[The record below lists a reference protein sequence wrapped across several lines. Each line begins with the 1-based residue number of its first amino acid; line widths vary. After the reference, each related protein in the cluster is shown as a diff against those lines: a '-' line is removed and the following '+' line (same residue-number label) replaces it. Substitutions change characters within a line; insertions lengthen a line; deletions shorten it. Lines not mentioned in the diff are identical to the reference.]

1 MGKRKQ
7 NCHLLEDVITLST
20 SMPQIPYVHPQYN
33 KNASMFRKKNQ
44 SPCLTQKKKM
54 DDGHISDHFQR

>member
-33 KNASMFRKKNQ
+33 KNASMFRKKK
-44 SPCLTQKKKM
+44 SVTLSYTKKKM